1 MAFKWQH
8 PEWLWIGPVLF
19 LAVLLISILFN
30 RWRNGVWRTLGLK
43 ELGGTL
49 TTGAR
54 GNMRFF
60 TRHILLALAVGCA
73 GMSLANLQMG
83 GQKQLVERR
92 GADVVFALDVSR
104 SMMAED
110 IAPNRLDK
118 AKLLISRTIDN
129 LGGDR
134 VGLVAYAGNAYPALP
149 ITTDYA
155 AAKMSLISADPD
167 QIPTQGTNLSS
178 ALEFAQEYFNP
189 ASPAGRFIIV
199 MTDGED
205 HEFSNSPIKS
215 DLPINIMV
223 VGVGTAKGGPIPIS
237 KKNNGT
243 SYKKDNDGQV
253 VITKRDDAVLQ
264 DITGILGARYIDGN
278 RTDEAIRSIMEFI
291 EEGEKSD
298 IKEEIAMNYDS
309 QFMWFLYPAILF
321 LLMYILL
328 PHRVR
333 AIAIILCLVS
343 FNNAQGQNMHR
354 YGSEV
359 RQGNDSYENEEWL
372 EAVSSYD
379 KAAVEQPD
387 EFIPKFNRGT
397 ALMKAGDLQ
406 GAAQSFMDAAQ
417 STENASDQSDAYYNL
432 GNLLM
437 EAGQYQE
444 AAGAYI
450 ESLSRQPKRKDA
462 IYNLNRAI
470 EQLRQQEQ
478 QEQEQEQEQEQDQDE
493 QSNEDSNNPNEE
505 PQEEQPD
512 QDNSKKDQNEQSD
525 GEDNTEESNP
535 ESQQDDQGNEGEQ
548 PEPSEGGEEK
558 VKMTPEEI
566 KGLLEAIQRAEEKTA
581 EKMNAKKV
589 KGKKKSGEKDW

>member
-1 MAFKWQH
+1 MAK
-8 PEWLWIGPVLF
+8 I
-19 LAVLLISILFN
+19 
-30 RWRNGVWRTLGLK
+30 
-43 ELGGTL
+43 
-49 TTGAR
+49 
-54 GNMRFF
+54 
-60 TRHILLALAVGCA
+60 
-73 GMSLANLQMG
+73 
-83 GQKQLVERR
+83 
-92 GADVVFALDVSR
+92 
-104 SMMAED
+104 
-110 IAPNRLDK
+110 
-118 AKLLISRTIDN
+118 
-129 LGGDR
+129 
-134 VGLVAYAGNAYPALP
+134 
-149 ITTDYA
+149 
-155 AAKMSLISADPD
+155 
-167 QIPTQGTNLSS
+167 
-178 ALEFAQEYFNP
+178 
-189 ASPAGRFIIV
+189 
-199 MTDGED
+199 
-205 HEFSNSPIKS
+205 
-215 DLPINIMV
+215 
-223 VGVGTAKGGPIPIS
+223 

-321 LLMYILL
+321 LLTYILL

-478 QEQEQEQEQEQDQDE
+478 QEQDQDE